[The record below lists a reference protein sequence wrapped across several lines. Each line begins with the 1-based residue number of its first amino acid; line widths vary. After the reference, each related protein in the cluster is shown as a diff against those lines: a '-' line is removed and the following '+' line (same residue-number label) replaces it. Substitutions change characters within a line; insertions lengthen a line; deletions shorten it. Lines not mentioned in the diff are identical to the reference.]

1 MIRSVHPA
9 FYALLVSLG
18 ACTTTSAK
26 PQAKPL
32 TSWTFVSIDGRA
44 PVAKETSLKIYQG
57 RIAVNVGCNGMGG
70 DLKIEEGRL
79 RVDGLVSTMMYCE
92 GIMEQEQA
100 VAELLRSSPGFF
112 VENGQMGIVSGKHRA
127 ELVRAGDD

>member
-1 MIRSVHPA
+1 MIRSVHAA

-26 PQAKPL
+26 PEAQPL
-32 TSWTFVSIDGRA
+32 TSWTFVSIDGLA
-44 PVAKETSLKIYQG
+44 PVAKETSLKIYER

-70 DLKIEEGRL
+70 DLKFEEGRL
-79 RVDGLVSTMMYCE
+79 LIEGLVSTMMYCD

-112 VENGQMGIVSGKHRA
+112 IENGRMGIVSDKHRA
-127 ELVRAGDD
+127 ELVRAADD

>member
-18 ACTTTSAK
+18 ACTTTSAR
-26 PQAKPL
+26 PEPTPL

-44 PVAKETSLKIYQG
+44 PVAKETSLKIYEG
-57 RIAVNVGCNGMGG
+57 RIAANVGCNGLGG
-70 DLKIEEGRL
+70 NLRFEDGRL
-79 RVDGLVSTMMYCE
+79 LVDGLVSTMMYCD

-100 VAELLRSSPGFF
+100 VAELLRTSPGFF
-112 VENGQMGIVSGKHRA
+112 VENGRMGIVSDKHRA
-127 ELVRAGDD
+127 ELIRAEDD

>member
-9 FYALLVSLG
+9 FYALLMSLG

-26 PQAKPL
+26 PEAMPL
-32 TSWTFVSIDGRA
+32 SSWTFVSIDGRA
-44 PVAKETSLKIYQG
+44 PVAKETSLKIYKD

-79 RVDGLVSTMMYCE
+79 QVDGLVSTMMYCE